1 MRLKI
6 NTILREKDKVGGLIL
21 PNFKTY
27 YKATVIQTALYWWKR
42 QIDQRDRIESPEV
55 DPRKYS
61 WAIFDKDAKAKN
73 GETIVSAVYGAEIT
87 GHWHV
92 KTESRHSLKVKPKAM
107 KLLEDNIGDLAL

>member
-1 MRLKI
+1 MILEE
-6 NTILREKDKVGGLIL
+6 NTFEELTL

-107 KLLEDNIGDLAL
+107 KLLEDNIGENLEDLAL